1 LDGTS
6 VENRSRYGASHCI
19 NRMKIWAPRLRRR
32 FSFWARPVGL
42 GAGSPQC
49 LTAGS
54 TGTALQSTR
63 QSNLARRRRMVAIRQ
78 SRLSQICFDFVFC
91 IPPSAPP
98 HETGRLVRSRRS
110 RPASFED
117 CKNVL
122 PDACVHARRPAS
134 RPLGA
139 LRAWSPH
146 VLCYGSRAAC
156 RGRRPRLLLCE
167 GPSPGV
173 TGNAA
178 QNDAP
183 VLGFATPLRISSVLT
198 SVFFLFL
205 LTLLL
210 CHSVILSLFLGN
222 DLFFFVGLSVALSN

>member
-1 LDGTS
+1 VRGSALDGTS

-156 RGRRPRLLLCE
+156 RPHGYRRRCRRGAGFQGEFAAELPLVGVPGQKAPASPVRRPCF
-167 GPSPGV
+167 
-173 TGNAA
+173 
-178 QNDAP
+178 
-183 VLGFATPLRISSVLT
+183 FALINLSIINC
-198 SVFFLFL
+198 FLAENTF
-205 LTLLL
+205 
-210 CHSVILSLFLGN
+210 SIFS
-222 DLFFFVGLSVALSN
+222 